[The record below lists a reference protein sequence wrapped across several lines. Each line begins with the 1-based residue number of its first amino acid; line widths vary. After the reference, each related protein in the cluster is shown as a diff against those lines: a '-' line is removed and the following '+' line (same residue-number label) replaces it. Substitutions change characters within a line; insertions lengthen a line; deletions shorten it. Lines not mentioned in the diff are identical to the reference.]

1 MISYHGL
8 IGYIHTGTS
17 IYTHKH
23 FGIKR
28 FLCLFLQITQIK
40 TFKLQ
45 IENKMSLLRKL
56 TSCSIRRLAM
66 VPNSKSVQPI
76 QQARFMSSKS
86 EETDAEFDAR
96 YEAYFNRPD
105 IDGWEVSCQT

>member
-1 MISYHGL
+1 MTLFDIFILGQVY
-8 IGYIHTGTS
+8 
-17 IYTHKH
+17 IYTNIYILRNQK
-23 FGIKR
+23 IS
-28 FLCLFLQITQIK
+28 LFIFEITQTK

-45 IENKMSLLRKL
+45 IKNKMSLLRKL
-56 TSCSIRRLAM
+56 TSCYIRRLAM

-105 IDGWEVSCQT
+105 IDGWEVSC

>member
-1 MISYHGL
+1 MTLFDIFILGQVY
-8 IGYIHTGTS
+8 
-17 IYTHKH
+17 IYTKTY
-23 FGIKR
+23 ILVKNR
-28 FLCLFLQITQIK
+28 FLCLFLQITQTK

-56 TSCSIRRLAM
+56 TSCYIRRLAM

-105 IDGWEVSCQT
+105 IDGWEVSC

>member
-1 MISYHGL
+1 
-8 IGYIHTGTS
+8 
-17 IYTHKH
+17 
-23 FGIKR
+23 
-28 FLCLFLQITQIK
+28 
-40 TFKLQ
+40 
-45 IENKMSLLRKL
+45 
-56 TSCSIRRLAM
+56 M

-105 IDGWEVSCQT
+105 IDGWEVSC

>member
-1 MISYHGL
+1 MTLFDTFILGQVYIDTNIYIL
-8 IGYIHTGTS
+8 I
-17 IYTHKH
+17 KN
-23 FGIKR
+23 KR
-28 FLCLFLQITQIK
+28 SLCLFLQITQTK

-56 TSCSIRRLAM
+56 TSSYIRRLAM

-76 QQARFMSSKS
+76 QQPRFMSSKS

-105 IDGWEVSCQT
+105 IDGWEVSCKPN

>member
-1 MISYHGL
+1 MISYHDI
-8 IGYIHTGTS
+8 IGYIHTETS
-17 IYTHKH
+17 IYTSESKV
-23 FGIKR
+23 FSVYFYKSLKPSYLNYR
-28 FLCLFLQITQIK
+28 YN
-40 TFKLQ
+40 
-45 IENKMSLLRKL
+45 NKMSMLRKL
-56 TSCSIRRLAM
+56 TSCYIRRLAM

-105 IDGWEVSCQT
+105 IDGWEVS

>member
-1 MISYHGL
+1 MTLFDIFILGQVYVYTNIYSYEK
-8 IGYIHTGTS
+8 YV
-17 IYTHKH
+17 
-23 FGIKR
+23 GIKR
-28 FLCLFLQITQIK
+28 VLCLFLQITQTK

-56 TSCSIRRLAM
+56 TSCYIRRLAM

-105 IDGWEVSCQT
+105 IDGWEVSC